1 MLWQPTKGLDQLA
14 IPFKFALTTFLLIC
28 GIGYLLGVVNIWF
41 SYSPVDGKPG
51 LSIDDIRLAFHG
63 DPTASKLQK
72 AISGN
77 MAQYLTS
84 PDNGTKL
91 LDWIKAGAREDAYS
105 TVQQVFVTDCD
116 TCHSKDVATAG
127 IVTDDFKS
135 LEPLLA
141 SDAGVAWPRLIT
153 LSHIHINGL
162 LPLMFC
168 LAIIFSFT
176 RFSDKLK
183 GVIIVYSFASFTVD
197 VAIWYFAKL
206 FAEAAPFVIFGGAW
220 LGSAYFVMIVLPL
233 WEMWIHNAHFRLDKS
248 QPAPQ
253 K

>member
-51 LSIDDIRLAFHG
+51 LSVDDIRLAFHG
-63 DPTASKLQK
+63 DPSASKLEK

-77 MAQYLTS
+77 MNQYLTS

-91 LDWIKAGAREDAYS
+91 LDWIKAGHKEDGYAG
-105 TVQQVFVTDCD
+105 VQQIFVSDCD

-127 IVTDDFKS
+127 IVTDDYKS
-135 LEPLLA
+135 LEPLLQ
-141 SDAGVAWPRLIT
+141 SDQGVAWPRLIT

-176 RFSDKLK
+176 RFGDKLK
-183 GVIIVYSFASFTVD
+183 GAIIVFSFASFTID

-206 FAEAAPFVIFGGAW
+206 FAEAAAFVILGGIL
-220 LGSAYFVMIVLPL
+220 LGAAYALMIFLPL
-233 WEMWIHNAHFRLDKS
+233 WELWIHGAHFHIDRHQQTK
-248 QPAPQ
+248 Q
-253 K
+253 